1 MRIKLLTMA
10 LACTLLASAQNVTI
24 TNHAQLLK
32 GTERNAFN
40 PVLSSDGQK
49 LLFSEDNYQGLKMY
63 DFANDVTVKITDDA
77 MAGFCP
83 TISADGNSVYY
94 LSQERVQGRVYR
106 SMKNFNVKGATEK
119 VVVAKERGM
128 LPPVKVKGGVM
139 VVSDKGRKM
148 TAKVNS
154 KAVYGGISEMVLV
167 VNGVEKHLA
176 PVATPHMYMW
186 VSLSPDGQKILFY
199 AGGKGAFVCDLN
211 GKNLVSLGKFTAPAW
226 YGNDFVV
233 AQHSTSDGH
242 QYESSQIML
251 LKADASF
258 KQALTKPESMAM
270 NPTASGLANKVVYNT
285 IDGRLFVM
293 ELSIK

>member
-10 LACTLLASAQNVTI
+10 LACTLLASAQSVTI

-83 TISADGNSVYY
+83 TMNADGSSVYF
-94 LSQERVQGRVYR
+94 LSQERIQGKIYR
-106 SMKNFNVKGATEK
+106 SMKNFNAAKATQK
-119 VVVAKERGM
+119 VIVAKERGM
-128 LPPVKVKGGVM
+128 LPPVNVKGGVM

-148 TAKVNS
+148 TSKAAS
-154 KAVYGGISEMVLV
+154 KAVYGGIGEMVLV

-176 PVATPHMYMW
+176 PVATPYMYMW
-186 VSLSPDGQKILFY
+186 ASLSPNGQKILFY

-211 GKNLVSLGKFTAPAW
+211 GKNLVSLGKYTCPAW
-226 YGNDFVV
+226 YGNDYVV
-233 AQHSTSDGH
+233 AENSTSDGH
-242 QYESSQIML
+242 QFESSQIML

-270 NPTASGLANKVVYNT
+270 SPTASGLANKVVYST